1 MLSWI
6 VTVIIGAA
14 AGYFLGS
21 RVGDREKGV
30 IYALVGAVALVFVRL
45 VLWLLNLLVFGAL
58 FAALGVIG
66 VIIRIAL
73 ELVLGL
79 VLIYFIIRL
88 ARKIL

>member
-6 VTVIIGAA
+6 VTALIGAA
-14 AGYFLGS
+14 VGYFLGI
-21 RVGDREKGV
+21 RGGDREKGI

-45 VLWLLNLLVFGAL
+45 VLWLLNILVFGAL

-73 ELVLGL
+73 ELILGL
-79 VLIYFIIRL
+79 IFIYFVLRL

>member
-1 MLSWI
+1 M
-6 VTVIIGAA
+6 
-14 AGYFLGS
+14 
-21 RVGDREKGV
+21 
-30 IYALVGAVALVFVRL
+30 ALVFVRL

-79 VLIYFIIRL
+79 VFIYFIIRL

>member
-21 RVGDREKGV
+21 RGGDREKGV

-66 VIIRIAL
+66 VIIRFAL
-73 ELVLGL
+73 LLVLVL
-79 VLIYFIIRL
+79 VFIFFIIRI